1 MRSYLLPL
9 AALLTISSFTVC
21 AQKKDRNGNQSLLQL
36 MYDYDEASL
45 KLDPISATA
54 RGDNRYNHILFIDF
68 TDSFRLEQEK
78 LYSRQWNSLMTVNRS
93 KLGDQDKINYDLLKL
108 ELEMKREALTLK
120 TNLLPFNQSRGL
132 PLYLP
137 LFGSGTGLHPF
148 KTVTDYD
155 NWLLRAA
162 VFPAWSDSAIAY
174 FRRGVAGGFVHPKA
188 VVEKMIPQ
196 MADLIKTDPTQSLF
210 FQPINKLPADFSE
223 NDKQR
228 LTASYK
234 KLITEQLN
242 PAYQKLYDFLQQ
254 EYLPKARLTSGYGSL
269 PGGDKIYNFF
279 IRYYTTTNLS
289 ADDVFNTGLSEV
301 RRIKAEM
308 EKVKIE
314 LGYTGTLNE
323 LFAYMKSDPKFYPYK
338 TEEEILNAYRA
349 IQQRIEPGLKTMF
362 NHTPKT
368 AFEIRQVEAFRA
380 ASATPHHMA
389 GSLENNRPG
398 IFYVPIV
405 NVSTTSVEVS
415 FFLHEGI
422 PGHHYQQSLQHENT
436 SLPTLRRYSGN
447 AAYGE
452 GWGLYAESLGKELG
466 VYTDQY
472 QYMRALGWEM
482 HRAIRLV
489 VDAGM
494 HAKGWSREQAIKYMI
509 DNEPITEQAAV
520 PEIERYMSVPGQA
533 LSYKI
538 GELKIKEL
546 RARYSKQLGTS
557 FNLAAFHDALL
568 MDGNLPLEVL
578 ERKMDAWAKQ
588 QKK

>member
-588 QKK
+588 KKK